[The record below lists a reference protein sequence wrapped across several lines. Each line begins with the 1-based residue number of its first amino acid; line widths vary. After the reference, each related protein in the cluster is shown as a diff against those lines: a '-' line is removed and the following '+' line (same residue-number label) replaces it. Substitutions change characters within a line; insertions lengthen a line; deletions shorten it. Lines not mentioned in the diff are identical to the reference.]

1 MNQTNYNNVAKKSN
15 EQNDKK
21 MSQTNYNNVAKKSN
35 EQNDEKNKDIAKKVT
50 VLKGRIVNCE
60 ALNMRAKA
68 SIDSQIISVIHT
80 DDVLS
85 INIDNSTE
93 EWLEVS
99 VNNVNGFCMK
109 KYVSINN

>member
-1 MNQTNYNNVAKKSN
+1 MIRVHGRGEKMNQTNYNNVAKKSN
-15 EQNDKK
+15 K
-21 MSQTNYNNVAKKSN
+21 
-35 EQNDEKNKDIAKKVT
+35 QNDEKNKDVAKKVT
-50 VLKGRIVNCE
+50 VLKGHIVNCE

-68 SIDSQIISVIHT
+68 SIDSQIIHVIHM

-93 EWLEVS
+93 EWLKVS

-109 KYVSINN
+109 KYVSINE